1 MIHRTLSRSTIA
13 ALATATAVAVL
24 SPAAQA
30 VTAGEHTAAVV
41 HTAGVSAHLTVDGYQ
56 AYLKKNPQNG
66 GRETSVA
73 FKKLTPAQQKKFLLH
88 LEDSKIY
95 LALRNTV
102 KGNIGHRLHATNTF
116 KQDVQ
121 LITDVTSRVAGD
133 KNATATLNFT
143 ATERIY
149 GIPVTTE
156 TVTLTFETR
165 GSAKNKNAH
174 AKVTLKNVNA
184 AIAVKASKPTA
195 VSKGTITNGATVW
208 TATPQV
214 GAFGTKKVVK
224 DQLIQAAVTKTG
236 KFFNARLTNR

>member
-1 MIHRTLSRSTIA
+1 MINRTLSRGTIA

-30 VTAGEHTAAVV
+30 APAAARTAPVAHTAA
-41 HTAGVSAHLTVDGYQ
+41 ALPAHLTVDGYQ
-56 AYLKKNPQNG
+56 AYLKKNWAKG
-66 GRETSVA
+66 GRETSAA
-73 FKKLTPAQQKKFLLH
+73 FKKLTPAQKKKFLLH
-88 LEDSKIY
+88 LEDRKIY
-95 LALRNTV
+95 LALHNTV
-102 KGNIGHRLHATNTF
+102 KGNVGHRLHTVNNYN
-116 KQDVQ
+116 QDVQ
-121 LITDVTSRVAGD
+121 LVTDVTSRIAGD
-133 KNATATLNFT
+133 KVATATLNFT

-156 TVTLTFETR
+156 TVTVSFETR
-165 GSAKNKNAH
+165 GHAKNKNAH

-184 AIAVKASKPTA
+184 AIALKASKPTA

-214 GAFGTKKVVK
+214 RAFGKKVVK
-224 DQLIQAAVTKTG
+224 DQLIQAAITKTG